1 VLELRNISKAF
12 PGVKAL
18 DDVSITIAAGEIHAL
33 VGENGAGK
41 STLMKIICG
50 IYQPD
55 SGEVLF
61 NGAPV
66 HFRSYA
72 DSLKAGV
79 DIVYQEIQVVPESS
93 VAESIM
99 IDKLKTRGR
108 SGVIDWKAVNTA
120 ALDYMRMVELDVP
133 PDALMKSLSAAQKR
147 LTQIARALSANAK
160 VILLDEPTSTLT
172 DHEAQ
177 TLFGILRNLKEK
189 GVALVFVSHKF
200 EEVFDVCDRA
210 TVLRDGQWISSDKIS
225 DLTRDELIAKMIG
238 REFTDAH
245 LGRVNVNTDK
255 VVLRAE
261 GVTQHGRIADATFD
275 VHEGEILG
283 FYGLVGSGR
292 SELAR
297 TLIGDQ
303 RMDAGKVIVEG
314 ETARIKNV
322 GDSLY
327 RYGLGY
333 ITENRKEEGL
343 FLDDTVRSNI
353 SVTVW
358 ERLRSRFTRC
368 INRRREDE
376 VAQNMVQKM
385 AIKAPGLAT
394 TVETLSGGNQQK
406 ISVAKWLAVDC
417 KLLIVDEPTV
427 GVDVGAKGQ
436 IHELIRDLAESERKA
451 VILISSDMP
460 EIIKLAN
467 RILVFKAGRIVG
479 EVDRVDDP
487 ARGYEEISTAIGELM
502 H

>member
-1 VLELRNISKAF
+1 
-12 PGVKAL
+12 
-18 DDVSITIAAGEIHAL
+18 
-33 VGENGAGK
+33 
-41 STLMKIICG
+41 
-50 IYQPD
+50 
-55 SGEVLF
+55 
-61 NGAPV
+61 
-66 HFRSYA
+66 
-72 DSLKAGV
+72 
-79 DIVYQEIQVVPESS
+79 
-93 VAESIM
+93 
-99 IDKLKTRGR
+99 
-108 SGVIDWKAVNTA
+108 
-120 ALDYMRMVELDVP
+120 
-133 PDALMKSLSAAQKR
+133 
-147 LTQIARALSANAK
+147 
-160 VILLDEPTSTLT
+160 
-172 DHEAQ
+172 
-177 TLFGILRNLKEK
+177 
-189 GVALVFVSHKF
+189 
-200 EEVFDVCDRA
+200 
-210 TVLRDGQWISSDKIS
+210 
-225 DLTRDELIAKMIG
+225 
-238 REFTDAH
+238 
-245 LGRVNVNTDK
+245 
-255 VVLRAE
+255 
-261 GVTQHGRIADATFD
+261 
-275 VHEGEILG
+275 
-283 FYGLVGSGR
+283 
-292 SELAR
+292 
-297 TLIGDQ
+297 
-303 RMDAGKVIVEG
+303 MDAGKVIVEG

-436 IHELIRDLAESERKA
+436 IHDLIRDLAESERKA

>member
-1 VLELRNISKAF
+1 MLELRNISKAF

-66 HFRSYA
+66 NFRSYA

-79 DIVYQEIQVVPESS
+79 DIVYQEIQVVPEST

-99 IDKLKTRGR
+99 MDKLTTRGR

-120 ALDYMRMVELDVP
+120 ALEYMRMVDLDVP

-147 LTQIARALSANAK
+147 LTQIACALSASAK

-177 TLFGILRNLKEK
+177 TLFGILRNLKDK

-210 TVLRDGQWISSDKIS
+210 TVLRDGKWISSDKIS

-238 REFTDAH
+238 REFTEAH

-261 GVTQHGRIADATFD
+261 GVTSMAVSRMPRSMFTKVRFS
-275 VHEGEILG
+275 G
-283 FYGLVGSGR
+283 FMVLSVRVAANWRAR
-292 SELAR
+292 SSVTNVWTRVRSLLKAKPLASR
-297 TLIGDQ
+297 TLAIACIATASATSL
-303 RMDAGKVIVEG
+303 RTAKKKVSFWTIPCAV
-314 ETARIKNV
+314 
-322 GDSLY
+322 
-327 RYGLGY
+327 
-333 ITENRKEEGL
+333 
-343 FLDDTVRSNI
+343 I
-353 SVTVW
+353 SV
-358 ERLRSRFTRC
+358 
-368 INRRREDE
+368 
-376 VAQNMVQKM
+376 
-385 AIKAPGLAT
+385 
-394 TVETLSGGNQQK
+394 
-406 ISVAKWLAVDC
+406 
-417 KLLIVDEPTV
+417 
-427 GVDVGAKGQ
+427 
-436 IHELIRDLAESERKA
+436 
-451 VILISSDMP
+451 
-460 EIIKLAN
+460 
-467 RILVFKAGRIVG
+467 
-479 EVDRVDDP
+479 
-487 ARGYEEISTAIGELM
+487 
-502 H
+502 